1 MRGNYAQ
8 HFPEIMLTQT
18 VYVSYVRVD
27 GKAVESIGNKQAH
40 KQTKK
45 QTNIQTLNIMQ

>member
-1 MRGNYAQ
+1 MHQ
-8 HFPEIMLTQT
+8 HFPEIMLTQTLT

-45 QTNIQTLNIMQ
+45 QTYIQTLNIMQ